1 MGVLEKQRHVEAA
14 CHQIVP
20 KSNCN
25 CLKSML
31 PFIHCFAETFIVA
44 ISICQSLQP
53 CSSPHPQTSHYLLN
67 SSRPASMLEQVC
79 LSKSW
84 QVSMEMRKSMF
95 VQKVGQK
102 TSIYNQMNQSICGN
116 ANGVCQSVTNIF
128 EYSNIFDPSI
138 DSGIRSYH
146 FLDTNIFIC
155 SSCQLFGYKYIRIF
169 VRSMI
174 FIWIYS
180 DIRSYKFSGHE
191 QIQNMFLLIF
201 SGYYTLLMDMLLISI
216 IKNAI

>member
-25 CLKSML
+25 CLQSML

-84 QVSMEMRKSMF
+84 QVSMEMRKYVCAKSCPENKYL
-95 VQKVGQK
+95 QSNE
-102 TSIYNQMNQSICGN
+102 SINFWQCKWCVSECDEYIR
-116 ANGVCQSVTNIF
+116 IF
-128 EYSNIFDPSI
+128 EYSNIFDPNIYSDI
-138 DSGIRSYH
+138 CLYH
-146 FLDTNIFIC
+146 FLIRIYSDIR
-155 SSCQLFGYKYIRIF
+155 SCQLFGYKYIRIF
-169 VRSMI
+169 VRGKI
-174 FIWIYS
+174 LIRIYS
-180 DIRSYKFSGHE
+180 DIHSYQF
-191 QIQNMFLLIF
+191 
-201 SGYYTLLMDMLLISI
+201 
-216 IKNAI
+216 